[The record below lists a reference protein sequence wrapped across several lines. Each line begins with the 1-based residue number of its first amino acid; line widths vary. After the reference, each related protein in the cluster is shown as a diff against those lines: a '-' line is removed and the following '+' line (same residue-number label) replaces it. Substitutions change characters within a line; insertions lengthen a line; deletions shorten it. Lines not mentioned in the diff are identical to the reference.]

1 MTLGAA
7 PGIRAADLKFPR
19 MGLPGSVENFTST
32 DRVSLGLLD
41 YVGYV
46 SVKEFI

>member
-1 MTLGAA
+1 MWGGYLDS
-7 PGIRAADLKFPR
+7 PD
-19 MGLPGSVENFTST
+19 GLPGSVENFTAT

-46 SVKEFI
+46 SVKEFV